1 MLSRLALAFA
11 CLAAAIGIA
20 ACGSDDTVGG
30 AREGD
35 VQVAES
41 GPVEGEFTVSNWP
54 GYIDPGKDGSVAE
67 FEERTGVSVKYIED
81 INSNRPVLRQA
92 ASRCSGPGRVRR
104 TAT

>member
-20 ACGSDDTVGG
+20 ACGDDDTVGG

-41 GPVEGEFTVSNWP
+41 GPVEGEFTVSSWP

-67 FEERTGVSVKYIED
+67 FEERTGVSV
-81 INSNRPVLRQA
+81 STSRTSTA
-92 ASRCSGPGRVRR
+92 MSSSSASCGRCWTRASPA